1 MNVNKRK
8 INQINQTNV
17 VDENG
22 EIKNQRTDTSF
33 YVDSEPPYVKMYLD
47 TILYLKDLPRTHNPI
62 LHCILMRIPWANQ
75 SQDIAINAHIKRQ
88 IAKEVGCSES
98 KVNNALS
105 DLVKGEVIYRVG
117 VGTYQ
122 VNPNFFGRGQWTD
135 IEELRIK
142 ITFNGKGKTIMGEV
156 EKKSKKIETNPD
168 QIELALTG
176 TEG

>member
-1 MNVNKRK
+1 MNKRK
-8 INQINQTNV
+8 INQINERIETN
-17 VDENG
+17 ENG
-22 EIKNQRTDTSF
+22 EVKNYQKDTS
-33 YVDSEPPYVKMYLD
+33 YYIDAEPPYVKMYLD
-47 TILYLKDLPRTHNPI
+47 TILYLRDLPRTHNPI

-75 SQDIAINAHIKRQ
+75 NQDIAINAHIKRQ

-98 KVNNALS
+98 KVNNAIS

-135 IEELRIK
+135 IERLRLE
-142 ITFNGKGKTIMGEV
+142 ITFDGRGKTIMGEI
-156 EKKSKKIETNPD
+156 EKKSKNKNENLLLET
-168 QIELALTG
+168 LRTTG

>member
-1 MNVNKRK
+1 MNNMNKRK
-8 INQINQTNV
+8 INQVHETNL

-22 EIKNQRTDTSF
+22 EIKSQRTDTSF
-33 YVDSEPPYVKMYLD
+33 YVDAEPPYVKMYLD

-75 SQDIAINAHIKRQ
+75 NQDIAINAHIKRQ
-88 IAKEVGCSES
+88 IAKEVNCSES
-98 KVNNALS
+98 KVNNAIS

-122 VNPNFFGRGQWTD
+122 VNPHFFGRGQWTD
-135 IEELRIK
+135 IEELRLN
-142 ITFNGKGKTIMGEV
+142 ITFNGKGKTIMGEI
-156 EKKSKKIETNPD
+156 ERKSKKKSENENSLSP
-168 QIELALTG
+168 TG